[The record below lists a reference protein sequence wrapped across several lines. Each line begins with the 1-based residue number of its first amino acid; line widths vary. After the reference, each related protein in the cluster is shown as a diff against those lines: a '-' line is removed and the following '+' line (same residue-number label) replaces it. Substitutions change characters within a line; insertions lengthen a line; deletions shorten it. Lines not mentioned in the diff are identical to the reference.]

1 MALSVEET
9 RRLYED
15 RQGGFFLGAM
25 ALLKDSGAAR
35 DAVQDG
41 FAQALVARRNWRGG
55 SPASWRGD
63 EIVATFIARDSA
75 LVFLRVHGR
84 QLSIE
89 SIVRIDPRALPARY
103 GVSLGVPLFAGR
115 ANDGVIVPARGT
127 TTDDREVV
135 AVLSCF
141 RAKHSCVRSK
151 ILRTRRW
158 FAVVANPSR
167 P

>member
-63 EIVATFIARDSA
+63 EIVATFLKLEPATE
-75 LVFLRVHGR
+75 L
-84 QLSIE
+84 QLSE
-89 SIVRIDPRALPARY
+89 ATERLQSR
-103 GVSLGVPLFAGR
+103 
-115 ANDGVIVPARGT
+115 VPAR
-127 TTDDREVV
+127 
-135 AVLSCF
+135 
-141 RAKHSCVRSK
+141 
-151 ILRTRRW
+151 
-158 FAVVANPSR
+158 PSAAA
-167 P
+167 